1 MSSKTMKKEDIIQTL
16 NAISLPFESYW
27 ILAGSGL
34 VMHGIRALTN
44 DIDIGCTT
52 ELFDKLAQNNNSVKT
67 MDDGNRALVFHEVI
81 EVFEN
86 WNVDGIT
93 EIAGL
98 PVATIASIKK
108 HKEELG
114 RKKDLDDLILIDSY
128 LSRNQL

>member
-1 MSSKTMKKEDIIQTL
+1 
-16 NAISLPFESYW
+16 
-27 ILAGSGL
+27 
-34 VMHGIRALTN
+34 MHGIRDLTN

-52 ELFDKLAQNNNSVKT
+52 VLFDKLAQNNNSVKT

-86 WNVDGIT
+86 WNVNGIT

-98 PVATIASIKK
+98 PVATVSSIKK

-114 RKKDLDDLILIDSY
+114 RKKDLADLILIDSY
-128 LSRNQL
+128 LSRNKL